1 MMNLIKA
8 ILIIGFAFLT
18 VNAQDKKEAV
28 SGKESITK
36 VDPTQELKDQWK
48 SLQAQTL
55 QQEASIKDQALQLQ
69 NIHIQMREAKLQM
82 KDIEAKLQSKLCDKG
97 TMLNI
102 NAGAGTFSCIAEGKP
117 K

>member
-1 MMNLIKA
+1 MTSAIKA

-18 VNAQDKKEAV
+18 VNAQDKK
-28 SGKESITK
+28 SGVPSKESQK
-36 VDPTQELKDQWK
+36 VDPIQELKDQWK
-48 SLQAQTL
+48 NLQAQTT

-97 TMLNI
+97 TMLI
-102 NAGAGTFSCIAEGKP
+102 ISGGTGVFSCSAPEGKP